1 MLVRCLLYPFD
12 YREAAYN
19 GYSQQIH
26 IVDDGYLVLNCK
38 ESVFAEAE
46 CSFEECAELAQLL
59 KIEYAEADDYNKL
72 AVDMA
77 DNNGYLLHALLAD
90 EHFDE
95 YENTV
100 VKPPYDEVPAC
111 AVPYARAEPYEEK
124 SAVLSALAEY
134 RDIEDIVAEECAEG
148 DMPALPE
155 FRDIPAYE
163 RVVEVLIEMESEDT
177 SQTYCDIGIA

>member
-12 YREAAYN
+12 DREAAYN

-59 KIEYAEADDYNKL
+59 KIEYTEADDYNKL

-77 DNNGYLLHALLAD
+77 DNNGYLLHALLC
-90 EHFDE
+90 FLL
-95 YENTV
+95 
-100 VKPPYDEVPAC
+100 PPLPHNELKRDRR
-111 AVPYARAEPYEEK
+111 RA
-124 SAVLSALAEY
+124 
-134 RDIEDIVAEECAEG
+134 
-148 DMPALPE
+148 
-155 FRDIPAYE
+155 
-163 RVVEVLIEMESEDT
+163 
-177 SQTYCDIGIA
+177 GISIR